1 MITGIVSKGFLD
13 IAYLLLTGVFFIFM
27 LMPVIYYRRY
37 AKQLAEIYQLLT
49 NAGLLRKEDYEFWQE
64 LKFFGFGF
72 LVTIISQIRKGKDIK
87 LHDARL
93 LDIEASKTYL
103 DKFDLAWITGYYRC
117 VRIMAV
123 IFLALIIWALVE

>member
-1 MITGIVSKGFLD
+1 MVLKDFLD
-13 IAYLLLTGVFFIFM
+13 IAYLLLAGVFFIFV

-37 AKQLAEIYQLLT
+37 AKQLSEIYQLFT
-49 NAGLLRKEDYEFWQE
+49 NAGLLRKEDYEFWQG

-72 LVTIISQIRKGKDIK
+72 LVTIISQIRKGKNNK

-103 DKFDLAWITGYYRC
+103 DKFDLAWIAGYYRC